1 MIETTL
7 YIEFKR
13 CGIKYRNYKK
23 KNNKCF
29 ELDKKQALE
38 LEIIFIYIL
47 LYKGSLLEDVKSK
60 YKQPSR

>member
-13 CGIKYRNYKK
+13 CGIKYRKHKK
-23 KNNKCF
+23 KNNKYF
-29 ELDKKQALE
+29 ELDKKQAFE

-60 YKQPSR
+60 YK